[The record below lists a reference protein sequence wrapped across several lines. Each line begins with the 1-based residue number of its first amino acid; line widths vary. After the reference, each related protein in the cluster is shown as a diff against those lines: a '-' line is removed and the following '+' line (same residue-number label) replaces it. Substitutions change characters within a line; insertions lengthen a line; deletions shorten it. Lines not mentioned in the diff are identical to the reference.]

1 MSRALKAAVV
11 AVPFLFLVACT
22 DANKVPAE
30 AAMKAAQDAVASLG
44 PDVQKFAPE
53 GLAAVQKAL
62 ASAKELVAKQDYKGA
77 LDAAS
82 GIPAKVKE
90 VVAQAAAKKDEITKA
105 FQDAAAKVPDMVAAL
120 KSRLGV
126 LAQSKKLPKGI
137 DKAVLAKA
145 NEGVA
150 AIESGYAKATEDFK
164 GGKYAEAIAAAKDL
178 QAKGT
183 EIMKAIGMTP

>member
-30 AAMKAAQDAVASLG
+30 AALKAAEEAVATLG
-44 PDVQKFAPE
+44 AEAQKLAPE
-53 GLAAVQKAL
+53 GVAAVQKTL
-62 ASAKELVAKQDYKGA
+62 ASAKELVARQDYRGA

-90 VVAQAAAKKDEITKA
+90 VLAQAAARKDEIAKA
-105 FQDAAAKVPDMVAAL
+105 FKDAAAKVPDMVAAL

-150 AIESGYAKATEDFK
+150 AIESGYARATEDFK

-178 QAKGT
+178 QAKGA
-183 EIMKAIGMTP
+183 EIMKAIGLTP